1 MSKCFRVTVMIWN
14 VILPSRSTDIWYAP
28 TAVCH
33 LTCHVLAMYLPLKI
47 RMFSCLSFVVVSL
60 LMIGSVDTERC
71 IMLMALCTKD
81 SGWKIRFAIRIRSQY
96 LQFLHFA
103 LFSIP
108 LWLICLLVHS
118 GSHSEHR
125 ALFIFPVRGVSPPSK
140 FSFMELALSSVGRK
154 QRKSA
159 LGSDLF

>member
-1 MSKCFRVTVMIWN
+1 MSSFHPEALTFDMLQQLCAIWL
-14 VILPSRSTDIWYAP
+14 V
-28 TAVCH
+28 
-33 LTCHVLAMYLPLKI
+33 MYLPLKI
-47 RMFSCLSFVVVSL
+47 LLFSCLSFVVVSL

-103 LFSIP
+103 SFSIP
-108 LWLICLLVHS
+108 LWLICLLARS

-125 ALFIFPVRGVSPPSK
+125 VLFIFPVRGVSPPSK

-159 LGSDLF
+159 LGFDLF